1 MIFFQA
7 IRNSARQGAMVGIA
21 IGRSMKSPVIIVTL
35 ALVAAILLT
44 ASLLVATGTRGQ
56 EQPWPPAARAT
67 DLTVPTPP
75 AGK

>member
-1 MIFFQA
+1 LIFFQA
-7 IRNSARQGAMVGIA
+7 IRNSARQGAMAGIA

-56 EQPWPPAARAT
+56 EQPWPTMRAADRM
-67 DLTVPTPP
+67 PP

>member
-1 MIFFQA
+1 MF
-7 IRNSARQGAMVGIA
+7 GIA

-35 ALVAAILLT
+35 ALAVAILLT

-56 EQPWPPAARAT
+56 EQPWPPATHAADRK
-67 DLTVPTPP
+67 VPTPP